1 MLAQLVGTQGGFMH
15 GVAHIGK
22 TIRIKGEITAQE
34 PLTIAGQVIGT
45 IDVTG
50 HPLTVTESATIEAD
64 VLARTIIVSGTVDGT
79 LQAEGL
85 IVVEKTAMLS
95 GDVSA
100 PSVLLHDGAT
110 VHGRLDIAGRRK
122 TQPLALAS

>member
-1 MLAQLVGTQGGFMH
+1 MH

-22 TIRIKGEITAQE
+22 TIQIKGEITAQE

-50 HPLTVTESATIEAD
+50 HPLTVTESAHIEAD
-64 VLARTIIVSGTVDGT
+64 VMARTIIVSGTVDGT
-79 LQAEGL
+79 MQAEGL
-85 IVVEKTAMLS
+85 IVVEKTAKLS

-110 VHGRLDIAGRRK
+110 VNGRLDIAGRRK
-122 TQPLALAS
+122 SEPLALAS

>member
-1 MLAQLVGTQGGFMH
+1 MH

-22 TIRIKGEITAQE
+22 SIQIKGEITAQE

-50 HPLTVTESATIEAD
+50 HPLTVTESAHIEAD
-64 VLARTIIVSGTVDGT
+64 VMARTIIVSGTVHGT

-85 IVVEKTAMLS
+85 VVVEKTAKLS

-100 PSVLLHDGAT
+100 PSVSLHDGAT
-110 VHGRLDIAGRRK
+110 VNGRLDIAGRQK
-122 TQPLALAS
+122 AEPLALAS

>member
-1 MLAQLVGTQGGFMH
+1 MH

-22 TIRIKGEITAQE
+22 TIQIKGEITAQE

-45 IDVTG
+45 IDVSG
-50 HPLTVTESATIEAD
+50 HPLTITESAAIEAD
-64 VLARTIIVSGTVDGT
+64 VMARTIVISGTVEGT

-100 PSVLLHDGAT
+100 PTVQLHDGAT

-122 TQPLALAS
+122 TSSLALAS

>member
-1 MLAQLVGTQGGFMH
+1 MH

-22 TIRIKGEITAQE
+22 SIQIKGEVTAEE

-45 IDVTG
+45 IEVSG
-50 HPLTVTESATIEAD
+50 HPLTVTETAAIDAD
-64 VLARTIIVSGTVDGT
+64 VMARTIIVSGTVNGT
-79 LQAEGL
+79 MQAEGL
-85 IVVEKTAMLS
+85 IVVEKTATLS

-110 VHGRLDIAGRRK
+110 VNGRLDIAGRRK